1 MVEKQPAER
10 RTLLSEEQFIVPS
23 LKSHKSPC
31 NDDES
36 VEFYHVFFKYYKKP
50 LLIAIKSIIN
60 RLINFLS
67 TTSRNTDKDKDK

>member
-1 MVEKQPAER
+1 M
-10 RTLLSEEQFIVPS
+10 
-23 LKSHKSPC
+23 LKDKSPC

-60 RLINFLS
+60 RLVNFLS
-67 TTSRNTDKDKDK
+67 TASRNTDKDKDK